1 MTWIEIIAEYLIPLI
16 LAVIT
21 YRVLPVTV
29 QILKDKRA
37 YNIAVTACRAVEQ
50 LWNSGVIQDS
60 ERYKKAEELIKNKL
74 KLSDEEIQML
84 IEAVVGGG
92 DHVSV
97 R

>member
-37 YNIAVTACRAVEQ
+37 YNVAVTACRAAEQ
-50 LWNSGVIQDS
+50 LWKSGIIQES
-60 ERYKKAEELIKNKL
+60 ERYKKAEELIRNKL
-74 KLSDEEIQML
+74 KLSDTEIQML

-92 DHVSV
+92 DHV
-97 R
+97 RM